1 MAYLIFNEQNQL
13 LKIAANNSER
23 DSQNLILSDHSV
35 VSISDSDFLK
45 VRTGVTVVSYDGS
58 NVTFTDISDSSIT
71 DENTL
76 KFILKQNI
84 KIIED
89 FLNVNQD
96 NSLYNSVKDYK
107 STLENFDTSLITF
120 PLNKTW
126 EQYCNENSITF
137 YHPLQIP

>member
-13 LKIAANNSER
+13 LKIAANDSER

-58 NVTFTDISDSSIT
+58 NVTFTDISDSSIA

-84 KIIED
+84 KIK
-89 FLNVNQD
+89 L
-96 NSLYNSVKDYK
+96 LYYQ
-107 STLENFDTSLITF
+107 L
-120 PLNKTW
+120 
-126 EQYCNENSITF
+126 
-137 YHPLQIP
+137 

>member
-13 LKIAANNSER
+13 LKIAANDSER

-45 VRTGVTVVSYDGS
+45 VRAGVTVVSYDGS
-58 NVTFTDISDSSIT
+58 NVTFTDISDSSIA

-89 FLNVNQD
+89 FLNGNQD

-107 STLENFDTSLITF
+107 STLENFDTSSVTF

>member
-13 LKIAANNSER
+13 LKIAANDSER

-45 VRTGVTVVSYDGS
+45 VRTGVAVVSYNGS
-58 NVTFTDISDSSIT
+58 NVTFTDISDSSIA

-76 KFILKQNI
+76 KFIWKKWFDLWI
-84 KIIED
+84 D
-89 FLNVNQD
+89 
-96 NSLYNSVKDYK
+96 NSVKDYK
-107 STLENFDTSLITF
+107 STLENFDTSSVTF

>member
-13 LKIAANNSER
+13 LKIAANDSER

-45 VRTGVTVVSYDGS
+45 VRTGVAVVSYNGS
-58 NVTFTDISDSSIT
+58 NVTFTDISDSSIA

-89 FLNVNQD
+89 FLNGNQD

-107 STLENFDTSLITF
+107 STLENFDTSSVTF